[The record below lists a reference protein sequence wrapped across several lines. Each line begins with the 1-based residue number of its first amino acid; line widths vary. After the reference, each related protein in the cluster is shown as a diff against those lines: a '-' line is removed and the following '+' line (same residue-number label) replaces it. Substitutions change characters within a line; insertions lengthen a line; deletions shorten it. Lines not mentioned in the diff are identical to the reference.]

1 MNRVAPLLVAALLA
15 GTTAGTAPAAAQ
27 APGPAAPPARKPA
40 APAAATPKPAPK
52 PVTVPAWA
60 GVAEAERMAVQSDL
74 IWTGDYNGVIG
85 PEFGERAFAAVKAF
99 QKRYGFK
106 ETGTLDPAERSRLAA
121 AAQAAQ
127 AHVGWTMRD
136 DRASGVR
143 LGLPAGLAPQ
153 ASPAAGGNG
162 THWQSG
168 KGEVQVDTFRIVGP
182 DVSLSRAFEQQKKE
196 PKTRKPDY
204 AVMKGDFFVVSGF
217 QGLKKFYVRA
227 HGRGTEVRGMA
238 LFYDQSLEGTL
249 DPVAVA
255 MSSAFVPFP
264 ESTAGVPAPRRRVE
278 YASAVVVSPTGDLVT
293 EARALEQCRSVQVAG
308 RGYAELRATADGLAL
323 LRLYGAQNLAAL
335 PLAPAGTV
343 GAVGTPAAD
352 VTLVGVADPDRQD
365 GAGVV
370 STLTA
375 RTGPGGALATAP
387 PPGFGGAAA
396 IDAGGRLAGVVRVAP
411 TQVAGPG
418 AGGAGLIPAD
428 AVRRLLAQDGV
439 TPATSPAGDPKVA
452 VVRVICV
459 RE

>member
-1 MNRVAPLLVAALLA
+1 MNRVAPLLVAAVLA
-15 GTTAGTAPAAAQ
+15 GTTAGVVPAAAQ

-40 APAAATPKPAPK
+40 APAAAAPKPPPK

-60 GVAEAERMAVQSDL
+60 GVPEAERMAVQADL

-99 QKRYGFK
+99 QKRYGYK
-106 ETGTLDPAERSRLAA
+106 ETGTLEPAERSRLAG

-136 DRASGVR
+136 DRPSGVR

-168 KGEVQVDTFRIVGP
+168 KGEVQVDTFRISGP

-249 DPVAVA
+249 DAVAVA

-264 ESTAGVPAPRRRVE
+264 ESTAGVPVPRRRVE

-308 RGYAELRATADGLAL
+308 RGYAEVRATGDGLAL

-335 PLAPAGTV
+335 PLAPAG
-343 GAVGTPAAD
+343 APATD
-352 VTLVGVADPDRQD
+352 VTLVGIADPDRQD
-365 GAGVV
+365 GAGSV
-370 STLTA
+370 STVA
-375 RTGPGGALATAP
+375 VRTGPGGAVAATP

-396 IDAGGRLAGVVRVAP
+396 VDAGGRLAGVVRVAP

-418 AGGAGLIPAD
+418 AGSAGLIPAD
-428 AVRRLLAQDGV
+428 AVRRLLAADGV
-439 TPATSPAGDPKVA
+439 TPATAPAGDPKAA

>member
-1 MNRVAPLLVAALLA
+1 MNRVAPLLLAALL
-15 GTTAGTAPAAAQ
+15 AGTAPAAAQ
-27 APGPAAPPARKPA
+27 APGPAAPPARKSAAAA
-40 APAAATPKPAPK
+40 APKPPSK

-60 GVAEAERMAVQSDL
+60 GVAEAERIAVQSDL

-99 QKRYGFK
+99 QKRYGYK
-106 ETGTLDPAERSRLAA
+106 ETGTLEPAERTRLAA

-143 LGLPAGLAPQ
+143 LGLPAGLAPK

-168 KGEVQVDTFRIVGP
+168 KGEVQVDTFRISGP

-264 ESTAGVPAPRRRVE
+264 ESIAGVPAPRRRVE
-278 YASAVVVSPTGDLVT
+278 YASAVVVSPSGDLVS

-308 RGYAELRATADGLAL
+308 RGYAEIRATGDGLAL
-323 LRLYGAQNLAAL
+323 LRLYGAAGLVPL
-335 PLAPAGTV
+335 PLGGGSAG
-343 GAVGTPAAD
+343 D
-352 VTLVGVADPDRQD
+352 VTLVGISDPDRQD
-365 GAGVV
+365 GGAAV
-370 STLTA
+370 STLAA
-375 RTGPGGALATAP
+375 RSGPGGTLSVAP
-387 PPGFGGAAA
+387 PMGFSGAAA
-396 IDAGGRLAGVVRVAP
+396 VDAGGRMVGVVSAMP

-418 AGGAGLIPAD
+418 AGGAGLITAD
-428 AVRRLLAQDGV
+428 AVRRLLEANGI
-439 TPATSPAGDPKVA
+439 TPATSAAADPKAA
-452 VVRVICV
+452 VLRVICV
-459 RE
+459 RD

>member
-1 MNRVAPLLVAALLA
+1 
-15 GTTAGTAPAAAQ
+15 PAAQ
-27 APGPAAPPARKPA
+27 KPP
-40 APAAATPKPAPK
+40 PK

-60 GVAEAERMAVQSDL
+60 GVAEAERIAVQSDL

-85 PEFGERAFAAVKAF
+85 PEFGERAFTAVKAF
-99 QKRYGFK
+99 QKRYGYK
-106 ETGTLDPAERSRLAA
+106 ETGMLEPAERSRLAA

-143 LGLPAGLAPQ
+143 LGLPAGLAPK

-168 KGEVQVDTFRIVGP
+168 KGEVQVDTFRISGP

-196 PKTRKPDY
+196 PKTRKADY

-264 ESTAGVPAPRRRVE
+264 ESTAGMPAPRRRVE
-278 YASAVVVSPTGDLVT
+278 YASAVVVGPSGDLVT

-308 RGYAELRATADGLAL
+308 RGYAEIRTTGDGLAL
-323 LRLYGAQNLAAL
+323 LRLYGAHGLAAL
-335 PLAPAGTV
+335 PLGTGSPGLAGPP
-343 GAVGTPAAD
+343 GD
-352 VTLVGVADPDRQD
+352 SVTLVGIADPDRQD
-365 GAGVV
+365 GGAAVT
-370 STLTA
+370 TLAA
-375 RTGPGGALATAP
+375 RSGPGGTLSVP
-387 PPGFGGAAA
+387 PPTGFSGAAA
-396 IDAGGRLAGVVRVAP
+396 IDAGGRLTGVVRAAP

-418 AGGAGLIPAD
+418 AAGTGLIPAD
-428 AVRRLLAQDGV
+428 AVRRLLEANGI
-439 TPATSPAGDPKVA
+439 TPATSSAADPKTA
-452 VVRVICV
+452 VLRVICV
-459 RE
+459 RD